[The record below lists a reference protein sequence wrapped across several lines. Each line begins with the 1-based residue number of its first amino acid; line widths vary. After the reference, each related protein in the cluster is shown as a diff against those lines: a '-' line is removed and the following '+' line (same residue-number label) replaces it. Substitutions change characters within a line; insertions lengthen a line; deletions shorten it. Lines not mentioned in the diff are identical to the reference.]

1 MVYHYSMRKFLISLT
16 GAACALTITF
26 SAEKVHAA
34 GATLAPHKAIYDI
47 RMVSRHSGAEVLN
60 ISGQM
65 LFEGKVSCEAWTTD
79 HRFKLVYEYADAEPM
94 LISSDYSTYETL
106 NGRELNFTSRR
117 ERNGEL
123 FEEVRGHAALDEK
136 SAGQA
141 VYSLPEGL
149 TFDLAAGSLFP
160 TAHTE
165 AVLREAAAGKKFF
178 SGTVFDG
185 SDQEGP
191 VEINTFIGKPVT
203 NINAVVPAAKAIDKK
218 LLASPA
224 RNVRMAF
231 FPLNKPQAE
240 ADYEMDVVLHDNG
253 IISDMYINYG
263 DFSVTQKL
271 IALEK
276 LENPACDT
284 KKAR

>member
-1 MVYHYSMRKFLISLT
+1 MNDMRKFLISLAV
-16 GAACALTITF
+16 AACALFITASPF
-26 SAEKVHAA
+26 RAAYAA
-34 GATLAPHKAIYDI
+34 GAVLAPHKALYDI
-47 RMVSRHSGAEVLN
+47 KMVSRHSGAEILN
-60 ISGQM
+60 LSGQM
-65 LFEGKVSCEAWTTD
+65 LFEGKLSCEAWITD

-106 NGRELNFTSRR
+106 DNRELNFTSRR

-123 FEEVRGHAALDEK
+123 FEEIRGHAALDEK
-136 SAGQA
+136 GAGQA

-149 TFDLAAGSLFP
+149 TFDLAHGSLFP

-165 AVLREAAAGKKFF
+165 AALREAAAGKKFF
-178 SGTVFDG
+178 SATVFDG

-191 VEINTFIGKPVT
+191 VEINTFIGARVKDIGAIV
-203 NINAVVPAAKAIDKK
+203 APANAIDKK

-224 RNVRMAF
+224 RKVRMAF
-231 FPLNKPQAE
+231 FPLNKEEAE
-240 ADYEMDVVLHDNG
+240 ADYEMDVILHDNG

-271 IALEK
+271 IGLEK
-276 LENPACDT
+276 LDVPACNA